1 MCVKANFG
9 SSKFAYAEGASHQN
23 TDDSSSDVTQEI
35 RDTFGAL
42 PFNIGSDSD
51 GEGSS
56 NSNNTSTPDAELAGL
71 KAPGPP
77 CRMPS
82 LPKSLKGMNCYK

>member
-1 MCVKANFG
+1 MCIKANFG
-9 SSKFAYAEGASHQN
+9 SSKFAYADGASHQAS
-23 TDDSSSDVTQEI
+23 DDPNCDVTQEI

-51 GEGSS
+51 GEGST
-56 NSNNTSTPDAELAGL
+56 NSNNPPTPDADLTSL

-77 CRMPS
+77 CRIPS
-82 LPKSLKGMNCYK
+82 LPKSLKGSREQ